1 MSRIAQFALVL
12 QLATVC
18 LGAQPI
24 GILFDFSA
32 RPDSETVDTM
42 KSEIQEILA
51 PAALDL
57 AIQPINEP
65 QTQSFR
71 KIVIVRFR
79 GTCEGRAEPAPQFQN
94 ASLLDF
100 PALGRTY
107 ISSGHVLPYIQVYC
121 DEVREFVPLN
131 AKQPAART
139 FGRALGR
146 VVAHELYHA
155 LLSTR
160 DHSRTGIARFAQ
172 SPRDLTRDKLALD
185 SRSILRLR
193 ALYAPKE
200 KEDDPE
206 GPSSSAQA
214 YRESDKRIDGSQ
226 F

>member
-1 MSRIAQFALVL
+1 MGRTAQFALVL
-12 QLATVC
+12 QFAGVC
-18 LGAQPI
+18 MGAQPI

-32 RPDSETVDTM
+32 RPDAETIDTM
-42 KSEIQEILA
+42 KSEIQNILA
-51 PAALDL
+51 PADLNL
-57 AIQPINEP
+57 AIQPISAA

-79 GTCEGRAEPAPQFQN
+79 GTCEGRTEPAPQFQN
-94 ASLLDF
+94 ASVFDF

-107 ISSGHVLPYIQVYC
+107 ISAGHVLPYIQVYC

-131 AKQPAART
+131 AKQSVSRT

-172 SPRDLTRDKLALD
+172 SPRDLTREKLALD
-185 SRSILRLR
+185 ARSILRLR
-193 ALYAPKE
+193 TLYAPKE

-206 GPSSSAQA
+206 GPSSIQA
-214 YRESDKRIDGSQ
+214 YRESDKGTDGSQ